1 MQKLN
6 EYFGQSRA
14 ELDILEQTSTELN
27 QGKVKLQE
35 LIEKLN
41 KEKVNS
47 SSEKSFHL
55 YKNIYKIE
63 MY

>member
-35 LIEKLN
+35 GKPSVLGM
-41 KEKVNS
+41 
-47 SSEKSFHL
+47 
-55 YKNIYKIE
+55 YKQSRHQLFRDDGNDPDDTVKK
-63 MY
+63 